1 MLLHIPHSCAT
12 YVLSTTFVVR
22 RSEDRP
28 LQNPLTALTYSLA
41 VFFGLAVATASVGLA
56 FAGSALH

>member
-1 MLLHIPHSCAT
+1 
-12 YVLSTTFVVR
+12 
-22 RSEDRP
+22 